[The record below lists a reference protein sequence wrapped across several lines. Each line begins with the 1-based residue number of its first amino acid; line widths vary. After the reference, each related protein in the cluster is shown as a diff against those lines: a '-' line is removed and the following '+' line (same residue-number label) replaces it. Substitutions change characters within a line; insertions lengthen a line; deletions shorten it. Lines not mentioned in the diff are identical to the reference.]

1 MDTDER
7 MTALKRA
14 YADIILNT
22 AKEAAARIMSSEQ
35 KAVRYK
41 HELKVAKEEA
51 LGMLLRL
58 KQMMDSKISES
69 ELTSLSQQRKIEE
82 LEAQL
87 QEAEDIVNDLRVEL
101 REVQAELER
110 VTSCK
115 EKGAQNLEEV
125 DTATRGEL
133 PEENRVVLPP
143 ESQEE
148 SVTISNNEV
157 MNMKQKNQCSQSCS
171 KMVQIGKLKVA
182 GPDLPSIILRSKVP
196 ELYRNGCTQRIR
208 ACEGN
213 LLDGDLSVCK
223 GVEKIKNE
231 NGDGVDEGICSAPI
245 NKVDDVVNPHENIQ
259 QADDLLSSWH
269 LLKSF
274 RQKRRRAMRTRKS
287 DYSSPRSSP
296 DDFLNI
302 DKTSNTGS
310 LTAHSSLASDCAPG
324 EDPSNMGPS
333 LSIEKAEPDMKPGLT
348 EMYVDGPLI
357 ARPFRRKRRRV
368 VRNWKADRPS
378 PRSSPDH
385 LLDTDKTS
393 NTGGLTANSSP
404 ARDCAPG
411 EDPSQMGHILS
422 IEKAEPDMELG
433 FTEMYENETQSAETS
448 GVLNATVEDQLVMAK
463 IDPPRHESRSLES
476 LEVPVNR
483 TDFENVSSQL
493 LNSLSK
499 IADVNGEVPSQTLN
513 DRVIKYTFQRK
524 RKREQLNVSEENAPI
539 EKSSSKEL
547 NGEKRNGHVE
557 RSSKELNGEK
567 LNGHVE
573 LSSKE
578 LNGDKLNGHVEP
590 KMSNSATESSRDS
603 RRMAQVARQLISL
616 SEKKWW
622 K

>member
-1 MDTDER
+1 MNTDER
-7 MTALKRA
+7 LTALKRA

-51 LGMLLRL
+51 VGMLLRL
-58 KQMMDSKISES
+58 KQMMDSKISEA
-69 ELTSLSQQRKIEE
+69 ELTSLSQKRKIEE

-115 EKGAQNLEEV
+115 EKGVQNLEEV
-125 DTATRGEL
+125 DTGTPGEL
-133 PEENRVVLPP
+133 PEEKRVVLPP

-148 SVTISNNEV
+148 SLTVSNTEV
-157 MNMKQKNQCSQSCS
+157 MNMKQQNHGYQSCS
-171 KMVQIGKLKVA
+171 KMVQIGKPNVA

-213 LLDGDLSVCK
+213 LLDGELSVSK

-231 NGDGVDEGICSAPI
+231 NGDGVDEGEGICLAPI
-245 NKVDDVVNPHENIQ
+245 NKVDDMVNPQENIQ
-259 QADDLLSSWH
+259 QVDDLLSSWH

-274 RQKRRRAMRTRKS
+274 RRKRRAMRIRKA
-287 DYSSPRSSP
+287 DYPSPRSSP
-296 DDFLNI
+296 DHFLNI

-310 LTAHSSLASDCAPG
+310 LTAHSSHVGHGLP
-324 EDPSNMGPS
+324 
-333 LSIEKAEPDMKPGLT
+333 IEKAEPDTEPGLA
-348 EMYVDGPLI
+348 EMYIDEPLI
-357 ARPFRRKRRRV
+357 ARSSRRKRRRV
-368 VRNWKADRPS
+368 VRNWKADYLS
-378 PRSSPDH
+378 TRSIPDDF
-385 LLDTDKTS
+385 LNVVNTS
-393 NTGGLTANSSP
+393 NTGGLAAHSSP
-404 ARDCAPG
+404 TRDCAPG
-411 EDPSQMGHILS
+411 QDPSQIGHSLL
-422 IEKAEPDMELG
+422 IEKAEPDMKLG
-433 FTEMYENETQSAETS
+433 FTEMDGNELESAETS
-448 GVLNATVEDQLVMAK
+448 GVLNATVGDELVMAK

-476 LEVPVNR
+476 LEVPVDK
-483 TDFENVSSQL
+483 TDFENVSSRS
-493 LNSLSK
+493 LNSSLSK
-499 IADVNGEVPSQTLN
+499 IADVNGEVPSQSLN
-513 DRVIKYTFQRK
+513 ERVIKYTFQRK
-524 RKREQLNVSEENAPI
+524 RKREQLSVSEENAPI

-547 NGEKRNGHVE
+547 NGEE
-557 RSSKELNGEK
+557 
-567 LNGHVE
+567 
-573 LSSKE
+573 
-578 LNGDKLNGHVEP
+578 LNGHVEP
-590 KMSNSATESSRDS
+590 KMSNSVTESSRDS

>member
-1 MDTDER
+1 MR

-51 LGMLLRL
+51 VGMLLRL

-115 EKGAQNLEEV
+115 DKGVQNLEEV

-208 ACEGN
+208 ACEAN
-213 LLDGDLSVCK
+213 LLDGDLSVSK

-231 NGDGVDEGICSAPI
+231 NGDGVDEGKGICSASI
-245 NKVDDVVNPHENIQ
+245 NKVDDVVNPQENIH

-274 RQKRRRAMRTRKS
+274 RKKRRRAMRIRKS

-310 LTAHSSLASDCAPG
+310 LPAHSSPASDCAPG
-324 EDPSNMGPS
+324 EDRSNMGPS

-357 ARPFRRKRRRV
+357 ARPFCRKRRRV
-368 VRNWKADRPS
+368 VRNWKANLQS

-393 NTGGLTANSSP
+393 NTGGLTASSSP

-411 EDPSQMGHILS
+411 EDPSQMGHSLL
-422 IEKAEPDMELG
+422 IEKAEPDMKLG
-433 FTEMYENETQSAETS
+433 FTEMYENELESAEIS

-483 TDFENVSSQL
+483 TDFANISSQL
-493 LNSLSK
+493 SNSLSK

-539 EKSSSKEL
+539 EKSSSKEFNGEKLNGHVECSSEKL
-547 NGEKRNGHVE
+547 NGEKLNGHVE

-567 LNGHVE
+567 M
-573 LSSKE
+573 
-578 LNGDKLNGHVEP
+578 NGHVEP